1 MREGSPRKAALEKA
15 ALDGLFKK
23 AALERLPLY
32 YAISSSQV
40 FRSST
45 DA

>member
-1 MREGSPRKAALEKA
+1 MGAREDIACMKAALEKLLKKA
-15 ALDGLFKK
+15 VLDG
-23 AALERLPLY
+23 LPLY

-45 DA
+45 EA

>member
-1 MREGSPRKAALEKA
+1 MCEGSSRWAV
-15 ALDGLFKK
+15 KK

>member
-1 MREGSPRKAALEKA
+1 MGARKDIACVKAALN
-15 ALDGLFKK
+15 GLLKK

-40 FRSST
+40 FKSST
-45 DA
+45 EA